1 MPGPNKA
8 GPAGPGASADVD
20 GIAQLAPED
29 DDDEPLLGPAPAF
42 SPRRERRGGGG
53 PRGATTDVLTNLG
66 KLVELVARAL
76 VDEPDKVVV
85 RESVDEHHPRIELTV
100 APDDIGKVIGK
111 DGRTAQSIRSLLMA
125 AAARGGRRP
134 HLDILD

>member
-1 MPGPNKA
+1 MPGPNKPDA
-8 GPAGPGASADVD
+8 PANAEGV
-20 GIAQLAPED
+20 AQLAPED
-29 DDDEPLLGPAPAF
+29 DDDEPLLGPARGP
-42 SPRRERRGGGG
+42 SPGTSQRGPRRGGGGG
-53 PRGATTDVLTNLG
+53 PRGATTDVLSNLG

-76 VDEPDKVVV
+76 VDEPNSVVV